1 MESNHSKGASSAI
14 IPQPEHVILQSER
27 WALCGGIGD
36 TDVRCAVLDEDIYG
50 VSQDGNLVAYAC
62 CHRNEHLVEVTGQAS
77 IWNADGDRLLGT
89 CSIEDLD
96 QTLPK
101 LALRE
106 ARRQAKPNLTLAQ
119 RIAMAKDEEGTR

>member
-1 MESNHSKGASSAI
+1 MESNHNKGAASAI

-27 WALCGGIGD
+27 WPLCGGIGD

-62 CHRNEHLVEVTGQAS
+62 LHRNEYLVEVTGLAS

-89 CSIEDLD
+89 CDIDHLEEA
-96 QTLPK
+96 LPK
-101 LALRE
+101 LALQE
-106 ARRQAKPNLTLAQ
+106 ARRQAKPNLTLSQ
-119 RIAMAKDEEGTR
+119 RIAMASEEEAQR